1 MMRLN
6 KYLAHAGI
14 ASRRKCDDLILAGY
28 VKVNGKK
35 VDALG
40 VVIDETKDEVTFKNR
55 IVTLG
60 EVYIYVL
67 LNKPRGVVTT
77 ASDEL
82 KRTTVLDLLTIPE
95 RIYPV
100 GRLDYDTTGVLL
112 LTNDGELTNR
122 LLHPGYESE
131 KVYRVLIDKIIKPID
146 LHKLQKGIML
156 DGKMTMHCTIKEL
169 RRMDNRSLL
178 EVKLREGRNRQIRR
192 MFEEFGYVIEELNRV
207 SFSGLTLGS
216 LRPGEWRYLTNDEI
230 ARLKEG
236 IHDEFNE

>member
-40 VVIDETKDEVTFKNR
+40 VVIDETKDEVTFKDR
-55 IVTLG
+55 KVTLG
-60 EVYIYVL
+60 EEYIYVL

-77 ASDEL
+77 ASDEF
-82 KRTTVLDLLTIPE
+82 KRKTVLDLLAIPE

-112 LTNDGELTNR
+112 LTNDGELTNQ

-131 KVYRVLIDKIIKPID
+131 KIYRVLIDKIIKPID

-156 DGKMTMHCTIKEL
+156 DGKMTVPCTIKEL
-169 RRMDNRSLL
+169 RRIDNRSFL
-178 EVKLREGRNRQIRR
+178 EVILHEGRNRQIRR
-192 MFEEFGYVIEELNRV
+192 MFEKFGYIVEALNRV

-216 LRPGEWRYLTNDEI
+216 LHPGEWRYLNTDEI
-230 ARLKEG
+230 ARLKERVQ
-236 IHDEFNE
+236 DEYQK